1 MLKLAIFIPEARF
14 LSLNTNFAFC
24 WYESLFEAPI
34 SGRITALKH
43 DVLRPYL
50 LDSDTLCLPVDAAHF
65 QSVPS

>member
-24 WYESLFEAPI
+24 WYELLFEAPI
-34 SGRITALKH
+34 SSHITALKH

-50 LDSDTLCLPVDAAHF
+50 PSDTLCLPVDAAHF
-65 QSVPS
+65 QSVAS